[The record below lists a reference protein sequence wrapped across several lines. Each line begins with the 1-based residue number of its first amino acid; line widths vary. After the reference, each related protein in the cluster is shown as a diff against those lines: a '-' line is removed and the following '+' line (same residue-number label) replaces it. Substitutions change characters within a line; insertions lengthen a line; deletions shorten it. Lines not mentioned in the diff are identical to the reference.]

1 MVPNGAV
8 LERRKQGQV
17 QAAQNPVL
25 LDAWWRRKERWR
37 EGVGCWRLRQ
47 VCLLIEEWERCQSVS
62 SWVKKR
68 P

>member
-1 MVPNGAV
+1 MVPNGGV
-8 LERRKQGQV
+8 LEQRKQGQV

-25 LDAWWRRKERWR
+25 LDACEEKRWR
-37 EGVGCWRLRQ
+37 EGVGCWGPRQ

-68 P
+68 L